1 MILEF
6 CILNSDWY
14 FDLFILLEELTLI
27 LKWFPVAII
36 HSTQPKLPSTES
48 LSLELFMNYH
58 D

>member
-6 CILNSDWY
+6 CILNSDWS
-14 FDLFILLEELTLI
+14 FDLLEELTLI

-36 HSTQPKLPSTES
+36 HSIQPKLPSTES